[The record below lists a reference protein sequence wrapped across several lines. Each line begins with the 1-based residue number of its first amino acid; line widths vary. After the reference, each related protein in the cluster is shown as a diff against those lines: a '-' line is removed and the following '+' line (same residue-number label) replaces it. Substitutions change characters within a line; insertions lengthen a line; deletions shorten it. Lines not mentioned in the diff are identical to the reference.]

1 MVMTPEVLPFA
12 RDVYTLSRD
21 SAQVS
26 CKEIKMIEI
35 TSPTDMKML
44 NHAAGVNVTL
54 GCEGRSFRWINPTS
68 KNIIYDRDK
77 LI

>member
-1 MVMTPEVLPFA
+1 MMTPEVLPFA

-44 NHAAGVNVTL
+44 NHAVGVNVTR
-54 GCEGRSFRWINPTS
+54 GCEGRCDRKNSYIQ
-68 KNIIYDRDK
+68 NIIYDPDK